1 MASLETKFFGRKIEN
16 PVILASGILGMT
28 RASLETACENGCGA
42 VIAKSLTLEPRKGH
56 EGPNIVETEC
66 GILNAMGYP
75 NPGIELGLK
84 EFGGWTREEALIIS
98 IVGKDAKEFG
108 LLAEK
113 VEESQNAKLDAG
125 NGKLGATAIEAVI
138 SCPHTPGYGTM
149 AGQGTPES
157 VGEITRAIKEKTKL
171 PLIIKLS
178 PSVPG
183 EGKAAKAAEDA
194 GADAINMGNS
204 LGPGMKIDI
213 LRRKPFLGFGV
224 GGLTGPAIKPVIIR
238 GVYDIYKSVE
248 IPIIGTGGITSGE
261 DAIEM
266 MMAGASWVSVGSAVY
281 YRGPKAFGDIAKEM
295 KAWMQNTEHKTL
307 NGIIGAAHEKVR
319 DHKSD
324 IY

>member
-1 MASLETKFFGRKIEN
+1 MASLETMFFGKRIKN
-16 PVILASGILGMT
+16 PLFLASGILGMT
-28 RASLETACENGCGA
+28 KASLETACDNGCGGA
-42 VIAKSLTLEPRKGH
+42 IAKSLTLEPRKGH
-56 EGPNIVETEC
+56 EGPNIVETEA

-75 NPGIELGLK
+75 NPGIDEGLR
-84 EFGGWTREEALIIS
+84 EFGGWGREEALVIS

-108 LLAEK
+108 ELAAK
-113 VEESQNAKLDAG
+113 VEEAQAAEMDGGLSR
-125 NGKLGATAIEAVI
+125 LGASALEAVI

-157 VGEITRAIKEKTKL
+157 VAEITRAIKERTKM

-183 EGKAAKAAEDA
+183 EGKAAAAAEEA

-204 LGPGMKIDI
+204 LGPGMRID
-213 LRRKPFLGFGV
+213 LDRRKPVLGFGV
-224 GGLTGPAIKPVIIR
+224 GGLSGPAIKPIIVR
-238 GVYDIYKSVE
+238 AVYDIYKSVG

-266 MMAGASWVSVGSAVY
+266 MMAGASWVSAGTAVY
-281 YRGPKAFGDIAKEM
+281 YRGPAVFGEIGREMNAYLEKAGCKDVSEV
-295 KAWMQNTEHKTL
+295 
-307 NGIIGAAHEKVR
+307 IGAAHEKVR
-319 DHKSD
+319 DHKSG